1 MDEKLIKNLL
11 DILPQYINFSI
22 AFLRS
27 PREAFGPYVMK
38 GQVHSDLTSF
48 LFAGVGTAYLF
59 VLVLPF
65 DGFNTQNPHGGV
77 DLFAHWL
84 SVQEPKLLP
93 LHCLMAVLAMVLF
106 CHLSA
111 KLFYIGEYRLAQW
124 SKSDIQPNF
133 PGRAEDS
140 VNAALGFAAVML
152 PLNVACYGMALLLAD
167 SSAVTKFSAFA
178 PFFVVLSTFIVL
190 ACVTLFYYF
199 IISFASVHGVGWWR
213 AASALCGAGTILIAL
228 FYILT

>member
-27 PREAFGPYVMK
+27 PRKAFGPYAMK
-38 GQVHSDLTSF
+38 GQVHSDITSF
-48 LFAGVGTAYLF
+48 LFAGVGAAYLF

-65 DGFNTQNPHGGV
+65 EGFNTQNPQGGV
-77 DLFAHWL
+77 DMFAHWL
-84 SVQEPKLLP
+84 TDQEPKLLP
-93 LHCLMAVLAMVLF
+93 LHCLMAILALVLS

-111 KLFYIGEYRLAQW
+111 KLFCKSESLLARW
-124 SKSDIQPNF
+124 SESKIQPDF
-133 PGRAEDS
+133 PGAAEDS

-152 PLNVACYGMALLLAD
+152 PLNVACYGMALLWAD

-178 PFFVVLSTFIVL
+178 PFFVVLGTFIL
-190 ACVTLFYYF
+190 LGCVTLFYYF
-199 IISFASVHGVGWWR
+199 IMSFASVHGVSWWR
-213 AASALCGAGTILIAL
+213 AASALCGAGVVFIAL
-228 FYILT
+228 VYIVN